1 MKITVLGSG
10 SAYSDLAR
18 FNSAYLVESGNLCF
32 MIDCGS
38 DAVRA
43 LQKARVDFYSIQHIF
58 LTHMHADHC
67 AGLPAVL
74 TAMHVLDR
82 REPVQVH
89 VPSTQLE
96 FVKSWLAN
104 LFIYNERWSFK
115 FDLLPLQAG
124 KKNLGDNVELEII
137 PTNHLEKY
145 VESALKAG
153 INPLS
158 FAMVVRERN
167 RSFFFSSDIGSI
179 DEIVSRIDGSLSL
192 IEAAHPELGEIAQLS
207 KKANDNIFFTHIPQ
221 ELETGGLWR
230 KELSAKFGIGRINV
244 VHDGQVFNI

>member
-10 SAYSDLAR
+10 SAFSDLSR
-18 FNSAYLVESGNLCF
+18 LNSAYLVESVNQCF

-43 LQKARVDFYSIQHIF
+43 LQKAEVDFFSIQHIF

-82 REPVQVH
+82 REPVRVH
-89 VPSTQLE
+89 VPATQLD

-115 FDLLPLQAG
+115 FDLLPLEAG
-124 KKNLGDNVELEII
+124 KKNLGDNVELEFI
-137 PTNHLEKY
+137 PTNHLAKY
-145 VESALKAG
+145 IEPALKAG
-153 INPLS
+153 IDPLS
-158 FAMVVRERN
+158 FAVVVRERN
-167 RSFFFSSDIGSI
+167 KSFFFSSDIGSI
-179 DEIVSRIDGSLSL
+179 GEIDSRIEGSLAL
-192 IEAAHPELGEIAQLS
+192 IEAAHPELGEIAQIS

-221 ELETGGLWR
+221 ELEPGGKWR
-230 KELSAKFGIGRINV
+230 KELREKFGVGRINA
-244 VHDGQVFNI
+244 VHDGQIFDI